1 MFSPL
6 LSVVVYLFSG
16 EWKKGSE
23 SFWIRGPWLLV
34 LNRIIR
40 SNHQW
45 PRIRHKKLRKTL
57 ALWHAKLK
65 ACWLYEQQESQQ
77 NAMRLLIRMMR

>member
-1 MFSPL
+1 
-6 LSVVVYLFSG
+6 VKLF
-16 EWKKGSE
+16 WKNKKGSE

-40 SNHQW
+40 SNHHW

-57 ALWHAKLK
+57 ALLHAK
-65 ACWLYEQQESQQ
+65 
-77 NAMRLLIRMMR
+77 